1 MGNEKYILLKN
12 DKNETDNY
20 EIELLCS
27 FSFKENK
34 YIIYS
39 KNEKDFN
46 ENNIIYPAKIIEKEG
61 KQFIKEITNDEYDK
75 IKNIIKVMINYGK
88 ENKDEK

>member
-1 MGNEKYILLKN
+1 MGNEKYIMLINNNNK
-12 DKNETDNY
+12 TDNY
-20 EIELLCS
+20 EVELLCS
-27 FSFKENK
+27 FLYEENK

-61 KQFIKEITNDEYDK
+61 KEFIRELNEEEYNN
-75 IKNIIKVMINYGK
+75 IKNIIKTMINYSK
-88 ENKDEK
+88 DNKDE

>member
-1 MGNEKYILLKN
+1 MGNEKYIMLINEK
-12 DKNETDNY
+12 DKTNNY

-27 FSFKENK
+27 FLYENNK

-61 KQFIKEITNDEYDK
+61 KEFIRELTEEEYNT
-75 IKNIIKVMINYGK
+75 IKNIIKIMINYSK
-88 ENKDEK
+88 ENKDER